1 MTAHLDPGRRQDDGE
16 GAEHPVGEAEHR
28 REEEGRQVP
37 AGPAGDSQ

>member
-1 MTAHLDPGRRQDDGE
+1 MTAHLDPGRRQDDGQ

-37 AGPAGDSQ
+37 AGPGGDSQ